1 MGDFLKF
8 ETMITPFVIQVIFWL
23 AVVVLIIAGVVQIV
37 ASEGGGGII
46 TGLATIILG
55 PILARIYCEIII
67 VFFRINDHLR
77 AIQHNTQKV

>member
-8 ETMITPFVIQVIFWL
+8 ETMMTPFVIQAIFWI
-23 AVVVLIIAGVVQIV
+23 AVVILVIVGILQIAD
-37 ASEGGGGII
+37 GGNGIW
-46 TGLATIILG
+46 TGLATIIVG

-77 AIQHNTQKV
+77 AIQHNTQRE

>member
-8 ETMITPFVIQVIFWL
+8 ETMMTPIVIQAIFWI
-23 AVVVLIIAGVVQIV
+23 AVVILVLVGILQIA
-37 ASEGGGGII
+37 EGGNGIW
-46 TGLATIILG
+46 TGLATIIVG

-77 AIQHNTQKV
+77 AIQHNTQRG